1 VELNQRRSEMVQ
13 SGQIVTEVITAT
25 KSATVLEHILERRL
39 EYLIGTLIA
48 HQMGI
53 LDFLLVYG
61 HGVCA

>member
-1 VELNQRRSEMVQ
+1 VATPDT
-13 SGQIVTEVITAT
+13 IATEVITAT

-48 HQMGI
+48 HQMGF

-61 HGVCA
+61 QGVCA

>member
-1 VELNQRRSEMVQ
+1 VATPDT
-13 SGQIVTEVITAT
+13 IATDVITAT

-48 HQMGI
+48 HQMGF

-61 HGVCA
+61 QGVCA